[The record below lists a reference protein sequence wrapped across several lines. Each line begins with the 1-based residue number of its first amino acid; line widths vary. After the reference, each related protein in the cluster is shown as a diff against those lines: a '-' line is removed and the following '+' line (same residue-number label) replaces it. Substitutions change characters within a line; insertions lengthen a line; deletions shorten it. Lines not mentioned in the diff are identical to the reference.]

1 MKPVANFGLP
11 LGILL
16 LLAGLTFW
24 LMRAVEVKQ
33 PEPDK
38 TRHDPDMIVENF
50 TARQLGL
57 DGGER
62 YTLTAQKMLHFPD
75 DDSTEMDRVKFTAKE
90 KNDAP
95 LLVTSNRAKLT
106 GKGDEIFFLDRVQ
119 LERDPFQGVQ
129 RLIGETTYFHVIPDL
144 GTGDTD
150 RAIFLKEGDN
160 TMTAQGMQINNKT
173 RVATLSKAKASYYV
187 PKP

>member
-1 MKPVANFGLP
+1 MKPIASAWLP
-11 LGILL
+11 LGIML

-24 LMRAVEVKQ
+24 LMRVVEVKQ

-62 YTLTAQKMLHFPD
+62 YTITATKMLHFPD
-75 DDSTEMDRVKFTAKE
+75 DDSTELDRVQFSAKE

-95 LLVTSNRAKLT
+95 LVVTSERAKLT
-106 GKGDEIFFLDRVQ
+106 GKADEIFFLDRVQ
-119 LERDPFQGVQ
+119 LVRDPFQGYQ
-129 RLIGETTYFHVIPDL
+129 RLVGSTTYFHVIPDL
-144 GTGDTD
+144 GIGKTD
-150 RAIFLKEGDN
+150 RPISLIEGKN
-160 TMTAQGMQINNKT
+160 VMNAEGMEINNKT
-173 RVATLSKAKASYYV
+173 RVATLSRVKASYHV